1 MQKSYFFIWLL
12 IVHDKNDDGKEKMIN
27 CYFYILL
34 LFFKLISTLFQN
46 FLNDKFVENGEIKK
60 LTI

>member
-12 IVHDKNDDGKEKMIN
+12 IVHDKSDDGKEKMIN

-34 LFFKLISTLFQN
+34 LFFKLIFTLFQN

-60 LTI
+60 LII